1 MGRWGELDGAGVG
14 GWEGGSLQSA
24 AFLRPPGGMPARL
37 RGNVSCECFGGLGRR
52 DLLVV
57 AIAWL
62 AYGAGAADDDVV

>member
-1 MGRWGELDGAGVG
+1 MGCQRD
-14 GWEGGSLQSA
+14 WEGMSVVDGWVRL
-24 AFLRPPGGMPARL
+24 GM
-37 RGNVSCECFGGLGRR
+37 R